1 MIVVRYLRL
10 GYCSE
15 VTGTGTSTTIKKLSP
30 ACFGQEIKLQTLTLK
45 GVPINV
51 GSLALVKK
59 EIPSLKP
66 VVISC
71 VGDPEIEKVLFTP
84 GTTGSG

>member
-1 MIVVRYLRL
+1 MYDV
-10 GYCSE
+10 GK
-15 VTGTGTSTTIKKLSP
+15 VTGAGTSTTIKKLSP

-59 EIPSLKP
+59 KTPSLES

-71 VGDPEIEKVLFTP
+71 VGDPEIVKVLFAP